1 MQLQSILFSFLLVTS
16 AAAKGN
22 KAVSEKSQCKQIRKL
37 QKFVDLASNTT
48 RLQEVTN
55 NNATKVAQLQTE
67 ASAAATQLTT
77 LQSNATLVSD
87 CAIINA
93 SEDQEDRCEE
103 TFELQAFITFAS
115 NTTALAAKTD
125 NNATKIAAIQAKAS
139 TAATKLQA
147 LTSNSTLQAACP
159 AILQKD
165 QCKGMK
171 QLEKF
176 IAKANNQTV
185 LDKATKGNSTKADKI
200 KAEAVQAQAK
210 LTELQS
216 NTTFMD
222 ACAALGMAGKT
233 GKGIDSGA
241 STEAAATSGKSSA
254 ALVQVGNIQLTM
266 LSTILV
272 VAAGMCLL

>member
-1 MQLQSILFSFLLVTS
+1 MQLHSILFSLFLVAS
-16 AAAKGN
+16 VIAKGD
-22 KAVSEKSQCKQIRKL
+22 KQKSEKSQCKQIRKL

-48 RLQEVTN
+48 KLEEVTN
-55 NNATKVAQLQTE
+55 NNATKVAEIQAE

-87 CAIINA
+87 CAVINA
-93 SEDQEDRCEE
+93 SEEQEDRCEE
-103 TFELQAFITFAS
+103 TLELQAFIAFAS
-115 NTTALAAKTD
+115 NTTALAAQTN
-125 NNATKIAAIQAKAS
+125 NNATKMAAIQAKAS

-159 AILQKD
+159 AILQKEE
-165 QCKGMK
+165 CKGMK
-171 QLEKF
+171 KLEKF
-176 IAKANNQTV
+176 IEKANNQTL
-185 LDKATKGNSTKADKI
+185 LDQATNGNTAKADKI
-200 KAEAVQAQAK
+200 KAEAVQAQAQ

-216 NTTFMD
+216 NKTFMD
-222 ACAALGMAGKT
+222 ACAALGITGKT

-254 ALVQVGNIQLTM
+254 TLVQVGSIQFTM

-272 VAAGMCLL
+272 VAAGMFFL

>member
-1 MQLQSILFSFLLVTS
+1 MQFRSIILPLLLTISV
-16 AAAKGN
+16 AAKSD

-48 RLQEVTN
+48 KLEEVTKN
-55 NNATKVAQLQTE
+55 DAAKVAQLQAE

-93 SEDQEDRCEE
+93 SEEQEDRCEE
-103 TFELQAFITFAS
+103 TFELQAFIAFAS
-115 NTTALAAKTD
+115 NTTAVAAKTE

-159 AILQKD
+159 EILQKD
-165 QCKGMK
+165 QCKDMK

-185 LDKATKGNSTKADKI
+185 LDKATKGNTTKADKI
-200 KAEAVQAQAK
+200 KAEAVQAQAE
-210 LTELQS
+210 LTKLQS
-216 NTTFMD
+216 NKTFMD
-222 ACAALGMAGKT
+222 ACAALGMAGTT

-241 STEAAATSGKSSA
+241 STEAAATTGNSSA
-254 ALVQVGNIQLTM
+254 TLVKVGNIQFTM
-266 LSTILV
+266 LLTISV